1 MALAFGFR
9 PLPIIYYDKQE
20 KEEAPKEKKGGHW
33 EHWGQQRSSMFGNG
47 VLYALV
53 QGTLGVLIV
62 SEMTIH
68 NWKSGIQDYHI
79 LIQCYMKFDFFL
91 NTFSGFELDP
101 LFQFIVQN
109 TMSISCGPTQKFC
122 PIFVGMVQ
130 FGNFSLEAKLTTLFV
145 R

>member
-1 MALAFGFR
+1 MINKKKKR
-9 PLPIIYYDKQE
+9 HQKRR
-20 KEEAPKEKKGGHW
+20 KEGIGSIGDNK
-33 EHWGQQRSSMFGNG
+33 RSSMFGNG

-101 LFQFIVQN
+101 LFQFIVQD